1 MKSIIALL
9 LLAVVAQSAFVED
22 TSLEAI
28 NSADVI
34 LEKLNIEVNWEIL
47 LRCIKEAHP
56 VLKDL
61 VDLYKIAKAKNY
73 DEAIQ
78 IVKKLLDDGNLL
90 IKSCKGAIKRKNVN
104 LTKVDFNGLLQ
115 CLIAIGSKVPEVKKL
130 ISYIQKGD
138 LINAGLLLLTLSKD
152 AKEIVNQCK
161 RYL

>member
-61 VDLYKIAKAKNY
+61 VNLYKIAKAKNY

-104 LTKVDFNGLLQ
+104 LTKINLNGLLQ
-115 CLIAIGSKVPEVKKL
+115 CLVSIGVKIPEITQL
-130 ISYIQKGD
+130 INLIKKGD
-138 LINAGLLLLTLSKD
+138 IFGVLIKLGQLSKD
-152 AKEIVNQCK
+152 AKEIVDQCK

>member
-1 MKSIIALL
+1 MKSILALL

-22 TSLEAI
+22 TSVEVL
-28 NSADVI
+28 NDADVI
-34 LEKLNIEVNWEIL
+34 LEKLNIEVNWGVLIQCL
-47 LRCIKEAHP
+47 KEAKP

-61 VDLYKIAKAKNY
+61 VDLYKLAKAKSY
-73 DEAIQ
+73 DEAIE
-78 IVKKLLDDGNLL
+78 IVKKLLDDGNIL

-138 LINAGLLLLTLSKD
+138 LLNAGLLLLTLSKD

>member
-61 VDLYKIAKAKNY
+61 VNLYKIAKAKNFH
-73 DEAIQ
+73 
-78 IVKKLLDDGNLL
+78 L
-90 IKSCKGAIKRKNVN
+90 I
-104 LTKVDFNGLLQ
+104 
-115 CLIAIGSKVPEVKKL
+115 
-130 ISYIQKGD
+130 
-138 LINAGLLLLTLSKD
+138 
-152 AKEIVNQCK
+152 
-161 RYL
+161 

>member
-1 MKSIIALL
+1 MKSILALL

-61 VDLYKIAKAKNY
+61 VNLYKIAKAKNY

-130 ISYIQKGD
+130 IGYIQKGD

>member
-130 ISYIQKGD
+130 IGYIQKGD
-138 LINAGLLLLTLSKD
+138 FFNAGLLLLTLSKD